1 MATAHPGVYV
11 DDPADP
17 EIICPVCREQFDEGT
32 VASRLM
38 CCRNEVCEGCH
49 CALVARH
56 FATCPIC
63 RADLPS
69 PPSSPTPVVV
79 PDSDSDSDSD
89 SDMDMDSDPGP
100 DPGPDPGTQHFI
112 SPYADL
118 YGVDSESESES
129 ASDDDDFVPGAPQ
142 PTTVWA
148 TRSALA

>member
-1 MATAHPGVYV
+1 MQATAHPVVYV

-17 EIICPVCREQFDEGT
+17 EIICPVCRAQFDEGT

-89 SDMDMDSDPGP
+89 MDSDPGP
-100 DPGPDPGTQHFI
+100 NPGPDPGTQHSI

-129 ASDDDDFVPGAPQ
+129 DSDDDDFVPGAPQ

-148 TRSALA
+148 TRSAPA

>member
-1 MATAHPGVYV
+1 MQATAHPVVYV

-17 EIICPVCREQFDEGT
+17 EIICPVCRAQFDEGT

-79 PDSDSDSDSD
+79 PDSDSDSD
-89 SDMDMDSDPGP
+89 MDMDSDPGP
-100 DPGPDPGTQHFI
+100 NPGPDPGTQHSI

-129 ASDDDDFVPGAPQ
+129 DSDDDDFVPGAPQ

-148 TRSALA
+148 TRSAPA